1 MPRPGDLPLQHHV
14 TAFDPIEI
22 GHLRLPNRIVMAP
35 MTRSRAAGAGLATAL
50 MARYYAQRASAGL
63 IITEGIQPCVVGQG
77 YPDTPGL
84 HAVEQMRS
92 WRAVTQAVHAAGGR
106 IYAQLLHTG
115 RIGHPDLLPHGLSP
129 VAPSAVAANGRAFTP
144 NGMKDLLTPRALT
157 ASEVVAT
164 VHQFAEAARNAITAG
179 FDGVEVH
186 GANGY
191 LVHQFLSAS
200 TNLRTDEWGG
210 TINNRIRFAVEVVDA
225 ICSAIGAAR
234 TALRISPANPFN
246 DMREPDARATYLA
259 LVDKLRPM
267 RLAYL
272 HVVEV
277 GDRELTRAIRIRF
290 AGPFLLNPHTTPRP
304 TGPDELRLID
314 DRTADLI
321 SYGALFL
328 ANPDLPRRLSRGGPF
343 NKPRPATFYG
353 GTDIGYTDYPP
364 LSDAESA

>member
-1 MPRPGDLPLQHHV
+1 M
-14 TAFDPIEI
+14 
-22 GHLRLPNRIVMAP
+22 
-35 MTRSRAAGAGLATAL
+35 
-50 MARYYAQRASAGL
+50 
-63 IITEGIQPCVVGQG
+63 
-77 YPDTPGL
+77 
-84 HAVEQMRS
+84 
-92 WRAVTQAVHAAGGR
+92 
-106 IYAQLLHTG
+106 
-115 RIGHPDLLPHGLSP
+115 
-129 VAPSAVAANGRAFTP
+129 
-144 NGMKDLLTPRALT
+144 
-157 ASEVVAT
+157 
-164 VHQFAEAARNAITAG
+164 
-179 FDGVEVH
+179 EVH

-200 TNLRTDEWGG
+200 TNLRTDEWSG
-210 TINNRIRFAVEVVDA
+210 TIDNRIRFAVEVVDA

-246 DMREPDARATYLA
+246 DMRELDAHATYLA

-277 GDRELTRAIRIRF
+277 GDRELIRAMRTRF
-290 AGPFLLNPHTTPRP
+290 AGPFLLNPHTAPRQ

-314 DRTADLI
+314 DGTADLI

>member
-1 MPRPGDLPLQHHV
+1 LQHHV

-35 MTRSRAAGAGLATAL
+35 MTHSRAAGAGLATGL

-77 YPDTPGL
+77 YPNTPGL
-84 HAVEQMRS
+84 HTVEQMRS
-92 WRAVTQAVHAAGGR
+92 WRA
-106 IYAQLLHTG
+106 
-115 RIGHPDLLPHGLSP
+115 
-129 VAPSAVAANGRAFTP
+129 
-144 NGMKDLLTPRALT
+144 
-157 ASEVVAT
+157 
-164 VHQFAEAARNAITAG
+164 
-179 FDGVEVH
+179 
-186 GANGY
+186 
-191 LVHQFLSAS
+191 
-200 TNLRTDEWGG
+200 
-210 TINNRIRFAVEVVDA
+210 
-225 ICSAIGAAR
+225 ICSAIGATR

-246 DMREPDARATYLA
+246 DMREPDAQATYLA

-277 GDRELTRAIRIRF
+277 GDRELPRAMRTRF
-290 AGPFLLNPHTTPRP
+290 AGPFLLNPHTAPRP
-304 TGPDELRLID
+304 TGPDDLRLID
-314 DRTADLI
+314 DGTADLI

-328 ANPDLPRRLSRGGPF
+328 ANPDLPRRLLRGGPF